1 MIWVTRGWQTVGRC
15 SAKLANS
22 WPVYDIDGKQLGN
35 VSRRLGQLWRCW
47 QIVGQSSAM
56 LANSWAD
63 TCMHR
68 PGNPHQ
74 CLWKFSI
81 WRRAEWFWFFQYLC
95 FLRISICFQRV
106 TKRQSCSSI
115 FSGWCRMQDLKRH
128 IRRGPSW
135 LCYRLFDFQHTSVQS
150 RARISNLCHRTFRM
164 ESRPG
169 CFRYF
174 AACFS
179 RASKVLEVW
188 KFAFDSSASNL
199 LCAF

>member
-1 MIWVTRGWQTVGRC
+1 MPLKVQHMEKSRMI
-15 SAKLANS
+15 L
-22 WPVYDIDGKQLGN
+22 I
-35 VSRRLGQLWRCW
+35 
-47 QIVGQSSAM
+47 
-56 LANSWAD
+56 
-63 TCMHR
+63 
-68 PGNPHQ
+68 
-74 CLWKFSI
+74 
-81 WRRAEWFWFFQYLC
+81 FQYLC
-95 FLRISICFQRV
+95 FLRILSFVSSTFLCRV
-106 TKRQSCSSI
+106 TKQQSWSSI
-115 FSGWCRMQDLKRH
+115 FSGWCQMQDLKRH

-150 RARISNLCHRTFRM
+150 RARVSNLCHRTFRM